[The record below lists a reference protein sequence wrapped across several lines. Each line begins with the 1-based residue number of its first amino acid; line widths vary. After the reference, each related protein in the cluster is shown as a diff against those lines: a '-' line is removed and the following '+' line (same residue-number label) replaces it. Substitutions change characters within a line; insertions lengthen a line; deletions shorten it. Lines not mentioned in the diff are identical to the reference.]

1 MATILQE
8 IMGSVGTME
17 YISSSV
23 TGKNYDFL
31 VVNEAATFTTL
42 TSGGTNLV
50 TLYNLTG
57 APIASGMVIRGA
69 KGQNITAVAVS
80 RGSVIGYTNI

>member
-23 TGKNYDFL
+23 TEKNYDFL

-42 TSGGTNLV
+42 TSGGTDLV
-50 TLYNLTG
+50 ALYNLSG
-57 APIASGMVIRGA
+57 ATLASGIVIRGA
-69 KGQNITAVAVS
+69 KGQNITAVTVS
-80 RGSVIGYTNI
+80 GGNVIGYTNI

>member
-8 IMGSVGTME
+8 MMGGVGTME
-17 YISSSV
+17 FVSSSV
-23 TGKNYDFL
+23 TEKNYDFL

-57 APIASGMVIRGA
+57 ASIASGMIIRGA

-80 RGSVIGYTNI
+80 AGSVIGFTNI

>member
-23 TGKNYDFL
+23 TEKNYDFL

-42 TSGGTNLV
+42 TSGGTDLV
-50 TLYNLTG
+50 ALYNLTA
-57 APIASGMVIRGA
+57 APIAAGMVIRGA

-80 RGSVIGYTNI
+80 AGSVIGYTNI

>member
-17 YISSSV
+17 FISSSV
-23 TGKNYDFL
+23 TEKNYDFL

-42 TSGGTNLV
+42 TSGGTDLV
-50 TLYNLTG
+50 ALYNLSG
-57 APIASGMVIRGA
+57 ATLASGIVIRGA
-69 KGQNITAVAVS
+69 KGQNITDVTVS
-80 RGSVIGYTNI
+80 GGNVIGYTNI

>member
-1 MATILQE
+1 
-8 IMGSVGTME
+8 MGTVGTME

-80 RGSVIGYTNI
+80 GGSVIGYTNI

>member
-80 RGSVIGYTNI
+80 GGSVIGYTNI

>member
-1 MATILQE
+1 
-8 IMGSVGTME
+8 MGSVGTME

-80 RGSVIGYTNI
+80 GGSVIGYTNI

>member
-17 YISSSV
+17 FISSSV
-23 TGKNYDFL
+23 TEKNYDFL

-42 TSGGTNLV
+42 TSGGTDLV
-50 TLYNLTG
+50 ALYNLSG
-57 APIASGMVIRGA
+57 ATLASGIVIRGA
-69 KGQNITAVAVS
+69 KGQNITAVTVS
-80 RGSVIGYTNI
+80 GGNVIGYTNI

>member
-1 MATILQE
+1 
-8 IMGSVGTME
+8 ME
-17 YISSSV
+17 FVSSSV
-23 TGKNYDFL
+23 TEKNYDFL

-57 APIASGMVIRGA
+57 ASIASGMIIRGA

-80 RGSVIGYTNI
+80 AGSVIGFTNI

>member
-1 MATILQE
+1 
-8 IMGSVGTME
+8 MGSVGTME

-23 TGKNYDFL
+23 TSKNYDFL

-69 KGQNITAVAVS
+69 KGQNITAVALS
-80 RGSVIGYTNI
+80 AGSVIGYTNI

>member
-1 MATILQE
+1 M
-8 IMGSVGTME
+8 MGGVGTME
-17 YISSSV
+17 FVSSSV
-23 TGKNYDFL
+23 TEKNYDFL

-57 APIASGMVIRGA
+57 ASIASGMIIRGA
-69 KGQNITAVAVS
+69 KGQNITAVTVS
-80 RGSVIGYTNI
+80 AGSVIGFTNI

>member
-42 TSGGTNLV
+42 TSGGTDLV

-80 RGSVIGYTNI
+80 GGSVIGYTNI

>member
-23 TGKNYDFL
+23 TSKNYDFL

-69 KGQNITAVAVS
+69 KGQNITAVALS
-80 RGSVIGYTNI
+80 AGSVIGYTNI

>member
-17 YISSSV
+17 FISSSV
-23 TGKNYDFL
+23 TEKNYDFL

-42 TSGGTNLV
+42 TSGGTDLV
-50 TLYNLTG
+50 ALYNLSG
-57 APIASGMVIRGA
+57 ATLASGIVIRGA
-69 KGQNITAVAVS
+69 KGQNITAVTLS
-80 RGSVIGYTNI
+80 GGNVIGYTNI

>member
-42 TSGGTNLV
+42 TSGGTDLV
-50 TLYNLTG
+50 TLYNLAA

-80 RGSVIGYTNI
+80 AGSVIGYTNI

>member
-1 MATILQE
+1 
-8 IMGSVGTME
+8 MGSVGTME

-57 APIASGMVIRGA
+57 APIASGLVIRGA

-80 RGSVIGYTNI
+80 GGSVIGYTNI

>member
-8 IMGSVGTME
+8 MMGSVGTME

-23 TGKNYDFL
+23 TSKNYDFL

-57 APIASGMVIRGA
+57 ASIASGMIIRGA
-69 KGQNITAVAVS
+69 KGQNITAVTVS
-80 RGSVIGYTNI
+80 AGSVIGFTNI

>member
-8 IMGSVGTME
+8 MMGGVGTME
-17 YISSSV
+17 FVSGTV

-50 TLYNLTG
+50 TLYNFTG
-57 APIASGMVIRGA
+57 ASLASGIIIRGA
-69 KGQNITAVAVS
+69 KGQNITDVTVS
-80 RGSVIGYTNI
+80 AGSVIGFTNI

>member
-8 IMGSVGTME
+8 MMGGVGTME
-17 YISSSV
+17 FVSSSV
-23 TGKNYDFL
+23 TEKNYDFL

-57 APIASGMVIRGA
+57 ASIASGMIIRGA
-69 KGQNITAVAVS
+69 KGQNITAVTVS
-80 RGSVIGYTNI
+80 AGSVIGFTNI

>member
-1 MATILQE
+1 
-8 IMGSVGTME
+8 MGSVGTME

-23 TGKNYDFL
+23 TSKNYDFL

-80 RGSVIGYTNI
+80 AGSVIGYTNI

>member
-8 IMGSVGTME
+8 MMGGVGTME
-17 YISSSV
+17 FVSSSV
-23 TGKNYDFL
+23 TEKNYDFL

-57 APIASGMVIRGA
+57 ANIASGMIIRGA
-69 KGQNITAVAVS
+69 KGQNITAVTVS
-80 RGSVIGYTNI
+80 AGSVIGFTNI